1 MVMDRE
7 KVLQALREAQ
17 AEYDIKDLDRLVREA
32 WEEGDVLYA
41 EIVVELIERAVEI
54 LFNQHFLWVHI
65 IESEDCEEWVPDG
78 WYSFVAVHP
87 ETGQCLTFFNDPV
100 YRRRS
105 ASFRAR
111 IRSADD
117 AVDAVAGLAA
127 LIEQNLKSRAV
138 E

>member
-1 MVMDRE
+1 MDRE
-7 KVLQALREAQ
+7 KVLQALSEAQ
-17 AEYDIKDLDRLVREA
+17 AEYDIKDLDSFARTA
-32 WEEGDVLYA
+32 WEEGDALQAQFVA
-41 EIVVELIERAVEI
+41 EMIERAVEI
-54 LFNQHFLWVHI
+54 LFERHFLWVHI
-65 IESEDCEEWVPDG
+65 VESEDCELWLPDG

-87 ETGQCLTFFNDPV
+87 ETGQCLTFLNDPV
-100 YRRRS
+100 YSWKS

-117 AVDAVAGLAA
+117 AVDAVARLAE